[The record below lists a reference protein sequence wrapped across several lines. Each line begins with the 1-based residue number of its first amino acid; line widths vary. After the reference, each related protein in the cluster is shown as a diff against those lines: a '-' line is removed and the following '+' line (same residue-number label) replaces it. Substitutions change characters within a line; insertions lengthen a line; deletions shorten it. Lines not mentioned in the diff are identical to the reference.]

1 MSSPPLAL
9 LEKTDQQ
16 IRTRL
21 LTKLGIYDTPASTG
35 MVEDKSSS
43 SCLFRSAPLSAAQ
56 QRRLRILRGMGVG
69 YSITPSPPDGSARRR
84 PLNET
89 ARVFHEPLKGGEEY
103 TPSSLVDSSVSG
115 AYQRRQRRIS
125 FENKVEVVPI
135 PTRNEYSDR
144 IKSRIWSNR
153 SELQENAQ
161 RNAIEFASEGWDW
174 RQVTEDSG
182 MYICS
187 VSGELVHPI
196 HLQQIIVQEQQENS
210 SLASD
215 ELMEDASNNTP
226 SLQRGKPAHM

>member
-1 MSSPPLAL
+1 ML

-21 LTKLGIYDTPASTG
+21 LTKLGIYETPASTTFEG
-35 MVEDKSSS
+35 ASSS
-43 SCLFRSAPLSAAQ
+43 PVLRSAPLSAAQ

-89 ARVFHEPLKGGEEY
+89 ARVFHEPLKGEECISFLE
-103 TPSSLVDSSVSG
+103 SSSNSS
-115 AYQRRQRRIS
+115 QRRERRIS

-153 SELQENAQ
+153 TELQETAE

-187 VSGELVHPI
+187 VSGELVHPV
-196 HLQQIIVQEQQENS
+196 HLQQIVQEQHEKES
-210 SLASD
+210 HMSD
-215 ELMEDASNNTP
+215 ESTEDADVP
-226 SLQRGKPAHM
+226 VLKRGQPAHI